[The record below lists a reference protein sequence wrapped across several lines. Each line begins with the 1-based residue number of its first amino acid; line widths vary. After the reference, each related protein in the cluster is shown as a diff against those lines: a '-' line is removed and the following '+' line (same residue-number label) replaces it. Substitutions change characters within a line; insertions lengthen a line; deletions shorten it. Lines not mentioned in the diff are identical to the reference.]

1 MSPQPDPRPR
11 VVQEEGACRV
21 AGRRC
26 VACRHPL
33 AYAAPR
39 CPVCRGAL
47 ADARFGPE
55 GAVFAA
61 TIVRVPIPGRT
72 PPWGLAY
79 VDLDDGP
86 RILAHYAPERGVLP
100 VGARVR
106 LRAASREGDPTVALA
121 P

>member
-1 MSPQPDPRPR
+1 MSPIPDPRPR
-11 VVQEEGACRV
+11 TVDEAGTPRV
-21 AGRRC
+21 PGQRC

-47 ADARFGPE
+47 AEARFGP
-55 GAVFAA
+55 GGVVFAA

-86 RILAHYAPERGVLP
+86 RILAHFAPDAGPLA

-106 LRAASREGDPTVALA
+106 LAASTADGDPAVAAA